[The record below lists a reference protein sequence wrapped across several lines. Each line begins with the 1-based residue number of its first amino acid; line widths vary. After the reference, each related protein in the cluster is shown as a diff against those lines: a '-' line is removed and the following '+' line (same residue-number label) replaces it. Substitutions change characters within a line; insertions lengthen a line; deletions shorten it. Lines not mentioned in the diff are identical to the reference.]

1 MRHMGNVHVI
11 VRDICEEYFMK
22 MRRLVYVTPKSYL
35 SYLKSYVILYKKKF
49 TELDKSEENFTVGVR
64 KIDEAA

>member
-11 VRDICEEYFMK
+11 VRDICEEYFLK

-35 SYLKSYVILYKKKF
+35 SYLKSYMILYKKKF
-49 TELDKSEENFTVGVR
+49 L
-64 KIDEAA
+64 